1 MAVVR
6 VAWVA
11 LAGAA
16 LLAACASTSTAVPST
31 PFEAPSNPSLSTA
44 SPATE
49 PATLS
54 PSATPTPPIAVGD
67 LPADCTSAADTSS
80 PSSAGSPIAVQRGQ
94 TIDLVSLS
102 GNVVN
107 QTGADVTSGLVVAG
121 LNSSALY
128 LYHPSTGDL
137 SRLGLSGAAVD
148 LGTTMASPPDSVFAS
163 TFAVSPN
170 GKCWLMAAPAWGDG
184 ADAAA
189 TTAVYG
195 GVIGAAPLLIA
206 TLVRAGQA
214 SVAYSILRWDADGV
228 LLGSEPDGSG
238 GAGPFVDESAL
249 AAVVRFDPTRG
260 SVSAPLCD
268 GRFGDAAPDG
278 TLACV
283 SGGQIIVTRPDGST
297 VTVVTGST
305 QVGQV
310 AFAGGSSTLTY
321 CTAGAWSGVG
331 DWADALTVV
340 DVAENVPQIRQ
351 TADYQDFENALAFD
365 KVVNGDEIVEL
376 EGATTIGG
384 SPTSLAVV
392 SLGTGAITHIGPPGL
407 IIGVL

>member
-11 LAGAA
+11 VAGAA
-16 LLAACASTSTAVPST
+16 LLAACASPGPVAPTP
-31 PFEAPSNPSLSTA
+31 PFEAPSSPSLPTG
-44 SPATE
+44 PATE

-54 PSATPTPPIAVGD
+54 PAATPTPPITVGD
-67 LPADCTSAADTSS
+67 LPAECTGAAD
-80 PSSAGSPIAVQRGQ
+80 PSGTPPSGSPVAVQRGQ
-94 TIDLVSLS
+94 TIDLVGPS

-121 LNSSALY
+121 LNADALF

-137 SRLGLSGAAVD
+137 SRLGLSGAVVD

-163 TFAVSPN
+163 SFAVSPN

-195 GVIGAAPLLIA
+195 GVIGGAALLVA
-206 TLVRAGQA
+206 TLVRAGEA
-214 SVAYSILRWDADGV
+214 SVAYSILRWDVEGV

-238 GAGPFVDESAL
+238 GAGPFVNESAL
-249 AAVVRFDPTRG
+249 AAVVRFDPSRG
-260 SVSAPLCD
+260 SVSPPLCS
-268 GRFGDAAPDG
+268 GRFGDVAPDG

-283 SGGQIIVTRPDGST
+283 SGGLISVTRPDGST
-297 VTVVTGST
+297 VTVATGAT

-310 AFAGGSSTLTY
+310 AFAAGSSTLTY
-321 CTAGAWSGVG
+321 CTASAWSGVG

-340 DVAENVPQIRQ
+340 DVAANVPQVRQ

-365 KVVNGDEIVEL
+365 KVVDGDEIVEL

-384 SPTSLAVV
+384 SPTSLAVI
-392 SLGTGAITHIGPPGL
+392 SLGTGAVTPIGPPGL